1 MPRRVLILILLCL
14 SISCSRKQTIGSPYI
29 LYEIHGTVLAP
40 DGMPVEGI
48 VVSTDGAENVLTT
61 KKGNFV
67 IYGRSVPS
75 RYASLSFTDIDKGK
89 NGGYFMKSS
98 VSVELK
104 LRSAGEGNNQG
115 NYFASGVT
123 VTLVLQNEEIQGD
136 KDPLQ

>member
-1 MPRRVLILILLCL
+1 MFRSALILILMFL
-14 SISCSRKQTIGSPYI
+14 SVSCSRKQTIGNPYI

-61 KKGNFV
+61 RKGNFV
-67 IYGRSVPS
+67 IYGRSLPS
-75 RYASLSFTDIDKGK
+75 RYASLTFTDTDMEK
-89 NGGYFMKSS
+89 NGGHFMKLS

-115 NYFASGVT
+115 NYFASGVA
-123 VTLVLQNEEIQGD
+123 VTLVLQNDEIQGD